1 MGQMLETT
9 RLTYSDLRKLHTRL
23 CREESA
29 AAASIAARRREVEAR
44 LSDYKFKLEAIGKAI
59 HSVIYAEFKTR
70 NIDLKATYDSCL
82 EPRES
87 ISFRF
92 YLDKVPFTSK
102 ITAFCSFTSSFE
114 VPVEWMD
121 LDYAEFSNHIN
132 IQNHAIYELVN
143 GIERVILRF
152 GPSLKET
159 P

>member
-1 MGQMLETT
+1 MGQTSETT
-9 RLTYSDLRKLHTRL
+9 RLTYSDLRKLHTEL
-23 CREESA
+23 CRQESA
-29 AAASIAARRREVEAR
+29 AAASIAARRLGVQKR
-44 LSDYKFKLEAIGKAI
+44 LTDYKFKLEAIATTV
-59 HSVIYAEFKTR
+59 HSVIYAELKTR
-70 NIDLKATYDSCL
+70 NINLKTTYDSSL

-87 ISFRF
+87 IAFRF
-92 YLDKVPFTSK
+92 YLDKVPLTSK
-102 ITAFCSFTSSFE
+102 ISAHCSFTSSFE
-114 VPVEWMD
+114 VPFEWMD